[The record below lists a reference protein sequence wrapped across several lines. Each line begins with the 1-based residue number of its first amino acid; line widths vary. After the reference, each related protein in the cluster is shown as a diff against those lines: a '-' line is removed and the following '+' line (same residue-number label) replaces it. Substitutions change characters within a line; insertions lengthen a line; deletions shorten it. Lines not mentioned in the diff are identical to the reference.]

1 MARPSQNLDQKL
13 IELGKEKVVTQGISN
28 LSIRQ
33 ICLDAKINLGMFYYY
48 FKTKENFI
56 KALFK
61 SLSADL
67 TANWIDEA
75 KKLSTPEQKLKKVLL
90 MNAQMMKEHRGMIE
104 TIMKDTNIFD
114 KMYVEIGREFY
125 SQWLKF
131 YNDLIDDCKAG
142 GYLDKN
148 IDTEML
154 ISIINGAVHN
164 YAKHC
169 EFYQYS
175 DEDYYVRVKKMI
187 DFVIEKFR

>member
-61 SLSADL
+61 SLSDDL
-67 TANWIDEA
+67 TATWLAEA
-75 KKLSTPEQKLKKVLL
+75 EKLSTSGQKLKKVLL
-90 MNAQMMKEHRGMIE
+90 MNAQMMKENRGMIE

-114 KMYVEIGREFY
+114 KMYIEIGREFY
-125 SQWLKF
+125 AQWLKF
-131 YNDLIDDCKAG
+131 YHDLINDCKND
-142 GYLDKN
+142 GYLDKT
-148 IDTEML
+148 IETDVLT
-154 ISIINGAVHN
+154 SAINGAVHN

-175 DEDYYVRVKKMI
+175 DEEYYERIKKMI
-187 DFVIEKFR
+187 DFIIEKFK